1 MADSDISLNR
11 GLQGIYLDRT
21 NTTFIDGKEGVLE
34 YSGYN
39 IHDLAENST
48 FEETSYLLMYGSLPN
63 KSQLLEFDKSLKSYR
78 NLPQTTYDIIDIV
91 KDSHPMDVLRTAI
104 SSLSSFDEDREDFSE
119 EAIIRKGIRL
129 TSQVPIIVMAHN
141 RMRKGLDPIESSNEL
156 SHAANFLYMLEGEK
170 PSEDTARLMDIDF
183 VVHADHGCNASA
195 FTTRVVT
202 GTNADFYG
210 AITAGIA
217 ALSGPSHGGAAE
229 GVMELAK
236 DVGTADNA
244 ANHVKNLL
252 ANRERVMGFG
262 HRVYKAADPRAKH
275 LKEGVKNLSEE
286 KGETEWYDI
295 LLAVQEAMTPYARRG
310 IHANVDFFAGAVY
323 YLLGIPSDLFVPI
336 FAVGRIPGLTIQI
349 LEQMRHNILIRPL
362 LQYTG
367 ERSKEYIPIDI
378 ENEIKTDQ
386 NLHFTAT

>member
-1 MADSDISLNR
+1 
-11 GLQGIYLDRT
+11 
-21 NTTFIDGKEGVLE
+21 
-34 YSGYN
+34 
-39 IHDLAENST
+39 
-48 FEETSYLLMYGSLPN
+48 
-63 KSQLLEFDKSLKSYR
+63 
-78 NLPQTTYDIIDIV
+78 
-91 KDSHPMDVLRTAI
+91 MDVLRTAI

-156 SHAANFLYMLEGEK
+156 SHAANFLYMLEGEE
-170 PSEDTARLMDIDF
+170 PSKDTAKLMDIDF

-236 DVGTADNA
+236 DVGSADNA

-310 IHANVDFFAGAVY
+310 IHANVDFCAGAVY

-336 FAVGRIPGLTIQI
+336 FAVGRIPGWTIQI

-367 ERSKEYIPIDI
+367 ERSKEYIPID
-378 ENEIKTDQ
+378 KRD
-386 NLHFTAT
+386 

>member
-336 FAVGRIPGLTIQI
+336 FAVGRIPGWTIQI

-362 LQYTG
+362 LQYTCLLYTSPSPRDRG
-367 ERSKEYIPIDI
+367 
-378 ENEIKTDQ
+378 
-386 NLHFTAT
+386 

>member
-63 KSQLLEFDKSLKSYR
+63 KNQLLEFDKSLKSYR

-119 EAIIRKGIRL
+119 DAIIRKGIRL

-156 SHAANFLYMLEGEK
+156 SHAANFLYMLEGEE
-170 PSEDTARLMDIDF
+170 PSKDTARLMDIDF

-236 DVGTADNA
+236 DVGSADNA

-336 FAVGRIPGLTIQI
+336 FAVGRIPGWTIQI

-367 ERSKEYIPIDI
+367 ERSKEYIPID
-378 ENEIKTDQ
+378 KRD
-386 NLHFTAT
+386 

>member
-21 NTTFIDGKEGVLE
+21 KTTFIDGKEGVLE

-336 FAVGRIPGLTIQI
+336 FAVGRIPGWTIQI

-367 ERSKEYIPIDI
+367 ERSKEYIPID
-378 ENEIKTDQ
+378 KRD
-386 NLHFTAT
+386 